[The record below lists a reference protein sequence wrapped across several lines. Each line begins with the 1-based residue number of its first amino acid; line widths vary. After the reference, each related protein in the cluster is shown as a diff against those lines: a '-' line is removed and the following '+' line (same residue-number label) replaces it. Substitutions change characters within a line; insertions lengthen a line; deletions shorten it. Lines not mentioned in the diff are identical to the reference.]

1 MLHESYR
8 QLWRHGMLRRVLL
21 VVLAGSFLLCAATD
35 SPWFILVIGSCAF
48 ARVGMMILDIIR
60 DFVCAIID
68 GYYDELYE
76 RRNRLHSGAGL
87 TFPTNRGRSG
97 EVV

>member
-48 ARVGMMILDIIR
+48 ALVGMMILDIIR
-60 DFVCAIID
+60 DFVCAIVNHVPIFD
-68 GYYDELYE
+68 IRIRPATGYSPGDYL
-76 RRNRLHSGAGL
+76 NRA
-87 TFPTNRGRSG
+87 R
-97 EVV
+97 